1 MNEIK
6 STLPAKIGG
15 AEITR
20 FNALRHGLL
29 SRYTLHIRAPLGSAP
44 RRRDPETPSRVGRTS
59 SDRDRSPQAPVAF
72 RAAYPLPSGSTL
84 SNWGTCSLSGSV
96 LATGP
101 SIRAGEP
108 V

>member
-59 SDRDRSPQAPVAF
+59 SDRDRSSQAPVAF

-84 SNWGTCSLSGSV
+84 KLGNMLPFGQRPGDR
-96 LATGP
+96 P
-101 SIRAGEP
+101 IYPRRRA